1 MARFKKSTD
10 VRSVLFDK
18 SKWTVTEAKKW
29 LKDHGYKVPKVD
41 TTDQY
46 HRFRQ
51 RPPFQFKAG
60 TTRTITFGAKSLGI
74 KALIAVPIRDNPSKV
89 STKKSKSAKRPR
101 LPALLVDL
109 ATPVSI
115 DLEDGE
121 QLKFPRSGN
130 YALGSNRK
138 GTELWIVSRKGGKN
152 VRAIDDAGEKLYETF
167 TGFEHDDIAKMVQVK
182 PRSMIRFGRATNIVY
197 RSDKFSKPGNT
208 SDYIHPFKHYPTV
221 SVDDMSN
228 PSIVALRGGRIKVRK
243 EGITG

>member
-10 VRSVLFDK
+10 VQTVLFDK
-18 SKWTVTEAKKW
+18 SKWTVTRAKKW
-29 LKDHGYKVPKVD
+29 LKDNGYKVPKVD

-60 TTRTITFGAKSLGI
+60 TMRIINFGAKSIGI
-74 KALIAVPIRDNPSKV
+74 KAIIAVPRKNNPSKV
-89 STKKSKSAKRPR
+89 SMKKSKSTKRPW
-101 LPALLVDL
+101 LPTLLVDL

-115 DLEDGE
+115 DLESGE
-121 QLKFPRSGN
+121 QLRFPRSGN
-130 YALGSNRK
+130 FALGSNRK

-152 VRAIDDAGEKLYETF
+152 VRAIDDTGEKLYETF
-167 TGFEHDDIAKMVQVK
+167 TGFEHDDIAKMVQIK
-182 PRSMIRFGRATNIVY
+182 PNSMIRLGRAMNIIY

-221 SVDDMSN
+221 SVDNMKR